1 MSAERRQFA
10 LGLVFL
16 AVGLVLIALA
26 VSPVIIGLLETPR
39 THGDVSLP
47 FLGLGVLVAV
57 FGAWIIPSSGAP
69 AAFTQIVVASGPL
82 LNRVPGLSRVDD
94 PKPQAPTPPAGGVP

>member
-16 AVGLVLIALA
+16 CVGLVLVALA
-26 VSPVIIGLLETPR
+26 VSPVVLGLLATPR
-39 THGDVSLP
+39 GHGDVSLP
-47 FLGLGVLVAV
+47 FLGVGVFLAI
-57 FGAWIIPSSGAP
+57 FGAYLIPSSGAP
-69 AAFTQIVVASGPL
+69 GAFTAIVVASGPI

-94 PKPQAPTPPAGGVP
+94 PKPQPPAGGAS